1 MKNIPASVRDRLLK
15 IAREN
20 QTDFQLLLIRYFQ
33 ERLLYRLSKSSFKN
47 NFCLKGGAL
56 LYALEGEQSRPTLDL
71 DLLGIAIANNH
82 EKMQDAFSQVS
93 AYSYEEDG
101 VVFDADSITTTDITK
116 EGKYP
121 GIRLKIR
128 ASLGNVKQ
136 NLQIDIGFGDIVT
149 PEPVLMQYPVILDM
163 EPPEIQ
169 AYSVETVIAEKFE
182 AMIDLG
188 AVNSRMKDFYDIY
201 RLLQAG
207 KFNPAILFEAI
218 QTTFSNRRTPCPEV
232 HPLFQDEFALE
243 EQRLSQWAAFL
254 RKSKLDSIA
263 FQEVHEVIRHWLE
276 PVYQQLIS
284 ADDSD

>member
-33 ERLLYRLSKSSFKN
+33 ERLLYRLSKSGFKN

-82 EKMQDAFSQVS
+82 EKMLDVFSQVCT
-93 AYSYEEDG
+93 YPYEEDG
-101 VVFDADSITTTDITK
+101 VVFDASSITTTAITK

-121 GIRLKIR
+121 GIRLKVQ
-128 ASLGNVKQ
+128 ASLGNVRQ
-136 NLQIDIGFGDIVT
+136 NLQIDIGFGDVIT
-149 PEPVLMQYPVILDM
+149 PKPVLMDYPVILDM
-163 EPPEIQ
+163 EAPEIQ

-207 KFNPAILFEAI
+207 KFDLALLSEAV
-218 QTTFSNRRTPCPEV
+218 QTTFRNRRTPCPKV
-232 HPLFQDEFALE
+232 HPLFQDEFALD

-263 FQEVHEVIRHWLE
+263 FQEVHKTIYHWLE
-276 PVYQQLIS
+276 PVYQKITPL
-284 ADDSD
+284 SD